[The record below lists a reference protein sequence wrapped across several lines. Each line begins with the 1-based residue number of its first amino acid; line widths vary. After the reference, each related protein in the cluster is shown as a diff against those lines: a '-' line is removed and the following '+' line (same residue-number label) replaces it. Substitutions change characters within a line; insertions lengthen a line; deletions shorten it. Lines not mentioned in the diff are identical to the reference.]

1 MQKVWKR
8 ALALGFAAALV
19 LGAGLAFAGCDEEGD
34 PNENGNGGQT
44 DAVGGQTDAVG
55 VQVTEAE
62 WSALLDSVATA
73 EEDGIYLLGQN
84 NFKFEVKEYET
95 ANSIDLAWTV
105 TSAGDSV
112 QVDLEGSYWSL
123 LGMSDCYWQVSGEDS
138 ITVYTYDEEAQ
149 TWSKETEVLSESM
162 YLTFLTISAII
173 GTSNAVTMNASD
185 WMPYSRFTFDEESGT
200 YTGTID
206 KTVTDEIVGY
216 TSVTELDGTASVRF
230 GEGNVQSMT
239 VNFTIS
245 VTVSGFAAA
254 STTATA
260 ECTFTAGGQSVTIPA
275 EALAA
280 EESA

>member
-8 ALALGFAAALV
+8 ALALGFAAALA
-19 LGAGLAFAGCDEEGD
+19 LGAGFVLTGCDEESGTKGD
-34 PNENGNGGQT
+34 GSGTGTGGQT
-44 DAVGGQTDAVG
+44 QSAG

-105 TSAGDSV
+105 VSAGNSM
-112 QVDLEGSYWSL
+112 QIKLEGSSWSML
-123 LGMSDCYWQVSGEDS
+123 RYSDCYLQVNGEDS
-138 ITVYTYDEEAQ
+138 ITVYTYDEEEQ
-149 TWSKETEVLSESM
+149 TWSKETMAFSTSSYLFMFLSLSSPMESGM
-162 YLTFLTISAII
+162 KMSE
-173 GTSNAVTMNASD
+173 M
-185 WMPYSRFTFDEESGT
+185 MPYSDFTFDEESGT

-206 KTVTDEIVGY
+206 KTVTDEIMGY

-239 VNFTIS
+239 VNFTTS
-245 VTVSGFAAA
+245 VTVSGLAAA
-254 STTATA
+254 STTVTA
-260 ECTFTAGGQSVTIPA
+260 ECTFTVGGQSVAIPA

>member
-19 LGAGLAFAGCDEEGD
+19 LGAGLVLAGCDEENGTKGD
-34 PNENGNGGQT
+34 GSGTGPGGQT
-44 DAVGGQTDAVG
+44 QSAG

-105 TSAGDSV
+105 ISAGDSV

-123 LGMSDCYWQVSGEDS
+123 LGMSDCYLQVNGEDS
-138 ITVYTYDEEAQ
+138 ITVYTYDEEEQ
-149 TWSKETEVLSESM
+149 TWSKETMAFSTSSYLFMFLSLSSPMESGM
-162 YLTFLTISAII
+162 KMSE
-173 GTSNAVTMNASD
+173 M
-185 WMPYSRFTFDEESGT
+185 MPYSDFTFDEESGT

-206 KTVTDEIVGY
+206 KTVTDEIMGY

-230 GEGNVQSMT
+230 GEGNEQSMT
-239 VNFTIS
+239 VNFTTS

-254 STTATA
+254 STTVTA

-280 EESA
+280 EESV

>member
-19 LGAGLAFAGCDEEGD
+19 LGAGLVLAGCDEENGTKGD
-34 PNENGNGGQT
+34 GSGTGPGGQT
-44 DAVGGQTDAVG
+44 QSAG

-73 EEDGIYLLGQN
+73 EEDGIRFLGQN
-84 NFKFEVKEYET
+84 NFKYEVKMSGMGI
-95 ANSIDLAWTV
+95 NMDWVLI
-105 TSAGDSV
+105 SADDSV
-112 QVDLEGSYWSL
+112 QLDLEGSYWSM
-123 LGMSDCYWQVSGEDS
+123 LGMSDCYWQVNGEDS

-162 YLTFLTISAII
+162 YLMFLTISAIN

-185 WMPYSRFTFDEESGT
+185 WMPYSGFTFDEESGT

-206 KTVTDEIVGY
+206 KTVTNEIMGY

-239 VNFTIS
+239 VNFTTS
-245 VTVSGFAAA
+245 VTVSGLAAA
-254 STTATA
+254 STTVTA
-260 ECTFTAGGQSVTIPA
+260 ECTFTVGGQSVTIPA

>member
-55 VQVTEAE
+55 GQVTEAE
-62 WSALLDSVATA
+62 WSAVLVSVATA
-73 EEDGIYLLGQN
+73 EGDGIYLLGQN
-84 NFKFEVKEYET
+84 NFKFEVKEFET

-105 TSAGDSV
+105 ISAGDSV

-138 ITVYTYDEEAQ
+138 ITVYTYDEEEQ
-149 TWSKETEVLSESM
+149 TWSKETMAFSTSSYLFMFLSLSSPMESGM
-162 YLTFLTISAII
+162 KMSE
-173 GTSNAVTMNASD
+173 M
-185 WMPYSRFTFDEESGT
+185 MPYSDFTFDEESGT

-206 KTVTDEIVGY
+206 KTVTDEIMGY

-239 VNFTIS
+239 VNFTTS

-254 STTATA
+254 STTVTA
-260 ECTFTAGGQSVTIPA
+260 ECTFTAGGQSVAIPA